1 MRIIYEEEVDFETR
15 LNSDLT
21 RKEVLDNLK
30 LIIKKID
37 EDEEKIISYN
47 LVTTK

>member
-1 MRIIYEEEVDFETR
+1 MKMIYEEEVDFETR

-30 LIIKKID
+30 SVIKNIEKG
-37 EDEEKIISYN
+37 EEKIISYN
-47 LVTTK
+47 VVTQK